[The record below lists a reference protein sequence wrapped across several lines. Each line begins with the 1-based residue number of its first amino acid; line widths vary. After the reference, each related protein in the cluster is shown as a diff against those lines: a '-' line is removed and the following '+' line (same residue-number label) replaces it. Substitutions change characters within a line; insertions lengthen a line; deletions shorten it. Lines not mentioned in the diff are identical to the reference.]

1 MFKKALTG
9 ERERERERERE
20 SGTIIFKNV
29 VYLVFR
35 RFVVAMEL
43 ERHDW
48 KSAYCYKITTRLRGA
63 KNKF

>member
-9 ERERERERERE
+9 ERERERE
-20 SGTIIFKNV
+20 SGTIILKNV

-43 ERHDW
+43 ERH
-48 KSAYCYKITTRLRGA
+48 RLEVSLLLQ
-63 KNKF
+63 NHH